1 MTLDVI
7 ANMVMGTASS
17 HGNDPM
23 SATPV
28 VNLPIDTSSPTLPV
42 ETDSSSPSTGSA
54 AATTDA
60 SPTHTS
66 SSASSDSSSKDASSS
81 DSKSTVS
88 ASSTSK
94 SKSTPTPHAAASRR
108 EVPGA
113 EVQLSEGAENSDKKK
128 KENHGNGPRK
138 RKGDR
143 EKKHCGTGS
152 SEKSHGGEKETSPK
166 KQCPLAK
173 NMGRETQP
181 RRQGEHEEEHVP
193 IHAGGRKPN
202 HGDERHRR
210 TLPGREQQH
219 GQGGEVDHAHGG
231 PGDEG
236 ENNAM
241 EDGKKHGDRNVHLAV
256 GSRRIRERE
265 RINNIVVQVART
277 SRTKSRV
284 KKLLGPMIAN
294 LSVEGMK
301 AKPRMGRRLPQA
313 SVNYGADLI

>member
-1 MTLDVI
+1 MLLPRVAKFLAQRCNFLRVPKTVTRRRRKT
-7 ANMVMGTASS
+7 TAMAPGKGRVTGRRNIVALEALKRVTEERRKHHPKNSAPWPRTWA
-17 HGNDPM
+17 GYPEND
-23 SATPV
+23 S
-28 VNLPIDTSSPTLPV
+28 PI
-42 ETDSSSPSTGSA
+42 
-54 AATTDA
+54 
-60 SPTHTS
+60 
-66 SSASSDSSSKDASSS
+66 
-81 DSKSTVS
+81 
-88 ASSTSK
+88 
-94 SKSTPTPHAAASRR
+94 HA
-108 EVPGA
+108 G
-113 EVQLSEGAENSDKKK
+113 G
-128 KENHGNGPRK
+128 RK
-138 RKGDR
+138 LN
-143 EKKHCGTGS
+143 
-152 SEKSHGGEKETSPK
+152 HGGE
-166 KQCPLAK
+166 
-173 NMGRETQP
+173 NHP
-181 RRQGEHEEEHVP
+181 RTLPGQEHRQGEHEEEHVP

-313 SVNYGADLI
+313 SVNYGADLIE